1 MASATS
7 NSLVKRG
14 FTLIELMIVV
24 ALIGILAA
32 IAVPSYNDYI
42 RRGQIQE
49 AFTFL
54 GDYRVKMEQ
63 YYQDNKNYGDAAGT
77 ACATNAASW
86 NAFNPGAQRFTFSC
100 VTSDSGQR
108 FVVTATS
115 TAGLSGGSHIY
126 TVDQTG
132 TKRTTTFKG
141 SSVAKTCWV
150 LKGSEC

>member
-7 NSLVKRG
+7 NSFIKRG

-24 ALIGILAA
+24 AIVGILAA
-32 IAVPSYNDYI
+32 VAVPSYNDYI

-63 YYQDNKNYGDAAGT
+63 YYQDNKNYGDPAGT

-100 VTSDSGQR
+100 ETSDNGQK
-108 FVVTATS
+108 FVLTATN
-115 TAGLSGGSHIY
+115 TAGLTGGAHVY

-132 TKRTTTFKG
+132 TKRTTSFKG
-141 SSVAKTCWV
+141 HTVTNTCWL
-150 LKGSEC
+150 LKGTEC